1 MKRQKRT
8 NIEQKAMGNDE
19 SFAKFIR
26 SDDRQF
32 SFKDGK
38 LLHHGTG
45 EQYKWTTE
53 TEYAKISEYVSNF
66 TIDQMCSLA
75 CTVLVSSMYTTATFS
90 RVLILHQGTGRVTL
104 GQWARSL
111 IVKRSM
117 NDGSMLPIVRWA
129 HERGI
134 PVIVPNPNATSHP
147 HHHTAQYWTE
157 LIEPLDPE
165 ITVDIIAHSY
175 GGVCMLRAAKEVPG
189 FTDRVNR
196 LMLTDSVHGPIPSSL
211 AGFYQKRVTHWKC
224 SNKPLDTPL
233 TSSDPCTTLSA
244 GTAEHVWSTPRATPS
259 ILKILE
265 AK

>member
-1 MKRQKRT
+1 M
-8 NIEQKAMGNDE
+8 IEY
-19 SFAKFIR
+19 
-26 SDDRQF
+26 

-38 LLHHGTG
+38 LAHKDTG
-45 EQYKWTTE
+45 EPFAFTTE
-53 TEYAKISEYVSNF
+53 DAYEELAVYVKQHTIEAMCTLGMEERTVGENTASE
-66 TIDQMCSLA
+66 
-75 CTVLVSSMYTTATFS
+75 CTVLVSSSFSTKKFS
-90 RVLILHQGTGRVTL
+90 RVLILHQGTGLVTL
-104 GQWARSL
+104 GQWARSVIINNSL
-111 IVKRSM
+111 D
-117 NDGSMLPIVRWA
+117 DGSMLPIVRWA

-157 LIEPLDPE
+157 LIEPLDTE

-265 AK
+265 EK